1 MKRTDGL
8 IRLNKK
14 IMIYFVY
21 YSVNVILF
29 FNIWIHLPDQ
39 AWVAVAFQLF
49 LVKKTPSDRIRI
61 TSYKFMYH
69 LWEKHNKYIFTCY
82 WLKSRASQFVSN
94 SLNTKDSQP
103 QTFLLKH
110 RKQSN
115 IHFSIIC
122 YFPTFYFAE
131 NKIAKMKI
139 FFLLFRFPNFASFC
153 LV

>member
-14 IMIYFVY
+14 NNDIFCL
-21 YSVNVILF
+21 LF
-29 FNIWIHLPDQ
+29 SKLDFI
-39 AWVAVAFQLF
+39 FQYLNTLTWSSMSSSGF
-49 LVKKTPSDRIRI
+49 SAIFGEKTPSDRIRI

-82 WLKSRASQFVSN
+82 WLKSRTSQFVSN

-103 QTFLLKH
+103 QAFLLKH

-115 IHFSIIC
+115 IYFPIIC

-139 FFLLFRFPNFASFC
+139 FFLLFRFPNFISFC